1 MNLQMKKNRTE
12 RAAKSK
18 PCKTIVRVHP
28 ASLQLM
34 VDVSWDFAHHQL
46 WNDYPFSEEEIAKA
60 KKYIR
65 RYYRAIH
72 PARFTRTANNRL
84 KVFCER
90 VMLAKKYVL
99 RFPYRYIPCPCI
111 WFNPKNAKGFRGT
124 KEWYERGKVRDGKPI
139 PSFIPPGTGIVPSM
153 PDKEKFFYTHTA

>member
-1 MNLQMKKNRTE
+1 MNLQTKKNRTE

-99 RFPYRYIPCPCI
+99 RFPYRYIPSPCI

-153 PDKEKFFYTHTA
+153 PDKEKFFYTHSA